1 MNYKAILLLILGLL
15 IIRFPQ
21 YIRYYRADELGE
33 KPTSDFIIIQRIT
46 GILFVLISVILLI
59 LGIN

>member
-1 MNYKAILLLILGLL
+1 MNYKAVLLLILGLL
-15 IIRFPQ
+15 LIRFPQ
-21 YIRYYRADELGE
+21 FIRYYRADELGE
-33 KPTSDFIIIQRIT
+33 KATRDIIIIQRIM